1 MSDTR
6 RDWSSMRRFVS
17 CRLEADVAE
26 ATDVALSVAVA
37 QGPELAG
44 ESLVVTVDGKA
55 VAVREIADDHGTRLH
70 VADRVHPGRFEVAYE
85 ATVVGRAD
93 PVPALDIEPTRYRRA
108 SRYCEADRL
117 AAFAKAEFHD
127 LQGLPL
133 LDAVS
138 SWVGQRVAYV
148 TGWSRPT
155 DGAVSTLLARQG
167 VCRDFAHL
175 VIALLR
181 GCDVPARLV
190 SVYAPGLAPMDFHAV
205 AEALVDGR
213 WLVADA
219 TCLAP
224 RSTLVRIATGRDAA
238 DTAFLTTTG
247 ASVALTSLEVVATT
261 DGSLPADDLRQPV
274 QLT

>member
-1 MSDTR
+1 
-6 RDWSSMRRFVS
+6 MRRLVS
-17 CRLEADVAE
+17 SRLEAEVGE
-26 ATDVALSVAVA
+26 ATDIALSVAVA
-37 QGPELAG
+37 CGPTLEH
-44 ESLVVTVDGKA
+44 ESLSVTLDGEA
-55 VAVREIADDHGTRLH
+55 LAVREVIDDEGTRLH
-70 VADRVHPGRFEVAYE
+70 LADGVAPGRLAVVYE
-85 ATVVGRAD
+85 ATTSGRAEPA
-93 PVPALDIEPTRYRRA
+93 PVAAADAPRFRRP
-108 SRYCEADRL
+108 SRYCESDRL
-117 AAFAKAEFHD
+117 TAFARSEFRG

-148 TGWSRPT
+148 TGSSRPT
-155 DGAVSTLLARQG
+155 DGAVSTLLSRQG

-190 SVYAPGLAPMDFHAV
+190 SVYAPGLQPMDFHAV
-205 AEALVDGR
+205 TEALVDGR

-224 RSTLVRIATGRDAA
+224 RSTLLRIATGRDAT

-247 ASVALTSLEVVATT
+247 TSVELLALEVWATT
-261 DGSLPADDLRQPV
+261 DGELPDDDLTQPA
-274 QLT
+274 QLR